1 MGARTLIDRPIFGQ
15 SDDRFGRRAFL
26 AAAGIPLFGC
36 ARSAAAPGRLEPA
49 RVVVVMCDG
58 LGLDYMAG
66 SAMPTLERWMRDG
79 TYAQVKAV
87 MPTVTNAN
95 NASIC
100 CGTFPEV
107 HGITGNSYLDPQT
120 GREEYM
126 ESADLVLAP
135 TLFQRAAGAG
145 VRSALLTAKK
155 KTARL
160 LARGADEVVAAEA
173 PEPAH
178 VKRWG
183 PAPEIYSRE
192 INYWVLQAAV
202 DLLKTRP
209 ELGCL
214 YVHTTDYPMHAWPP
228 DAPESREHLARLD
241 ALLAQAEAAAPDAV
255 FLLTADH
262 GMSHKTRCWDL
273 ARALAG
279 RGLPVRAAISAERDK
294 YLVHHRGYGG
304 TAWVYLNRPAD
315 TDKAIALLHGLEGVE
330 QVMTR
335 DEAAKTFHLMPSRI
349 GDLVALGDR
358 DTVFGELSTA
368 PDTVGAGSPPERE
381 ELPPTYRSHGS
392 LHESDVPLV
401 VFNAR
406 SAPGAD
412 FFRHNLDLTRW
423 LYPGR

>member
-1 MGARTLIDRPIFGQ
+1 MRGR
-15 SDDRFGRRAFL
+15 SDDGLDRRGFL
-26 AAAGIPLFGC
+26 SAAGISLMGC
-36 ARSAAAPGRLEPA
+36 ARRATAAGRLEPP
-49 RVVVVMCDG
+49 RVVVIMCDG
-58 LGLDYMAG
+58 LGLDYVAA
-66 SAMPTLERWMRDG
+66 SDMPTLQRWKRDG
-79 TYAQVKAV
+79 TYAPVKAV

-100 CGTFPEV
+100 CGAFPEV
-107 HGITGNSYLDPQT
+107 HGITGNSYLDPES

-126 ESADLVLAP
+126 DSADLVLAP
-135 TLFQRAAGAG
+135 TLFQRAAAAG

-160 LARGADEVVAAEA
+160 LARGAELVVAAEA

-183 PAPEIYSRE
+183 PAPPIYSRE

-202 DLLKTRP
+202 DLLATRP
-209 ELGCL
+209 DLGCL
-214 YVHTTDYPMHAWPP
+214 YVHTTDYPMHTWPP
-228 DAPESREHLARLD
+228 EAPESKEHLARLD

-262 GMSHKTRCWDL
+262 GLNHKTRCWDL
-273 ARALAG
+273 ARAMAL

-304 TAWVYLNRPAD
+304 TAWVYLNKPAD

-335 DEAAKTFHLMPSRI
+335 EKAARAFRTMPARI
-349 GDLVALGDR
+349 GELVVLGDR
-358 DTVFGELSTA
+358 DTVFGDLSPA
-368 PDTVGAGSPPERE
+368 PDTGRAGTGPSERE
-381 ELPPTYRSHGS
+381 ELPPVYRSHGS

-412 FFRHNLDLTRW
+412 FFRQNLDLTRW

>member
-1 MGARTLIDRPIFGQ
+1 MSEQPVDRL
-15 SDDRFGRRAFL
+15 DRRGFLAGVGISLLASSRRAT
-26 AAAGIPLFGC
+26 AAG
-36 ARSAAAPGRLEPA
+36 RAAPR

-58 LGLDYMAG
+58 LGLDYVAA
-66 SAMPTLERWMRDG
+66 SAMPTLERWKRDG
-79 TYAQVKAV
+79 TYAAVKAV

-95 NASIC
+95 NTSIC
-100 CGTFPEV
+100 CGAFPEV

-160 LARGADEVVAAEA
+160 LARGAEVVVAAEA
-173 PEPAH
+173 PEQEH

-183 PAPEIYSRE
+183 QPPEIYSRE
-192 INYWVLQAAV
+192 INYWIAQGAL

-214 YVHTTDYPMHAWPP
+214 YVHTTDYPMHTWPP

-241 ALLAQAEAAAPDAV
+241 ELLAQAEKAAPDAV
-255 FLLTADH
+255 FLLSADH
-262 GMSHKTRCWDL
+262 GLNRKTRCWDL
-273 ARALAG
+273 ARALAA

-304 TAWVYLNRPAD
+304 TAWVYLNRSAD
-315 TDKAIALLHGLEGVE
+315 TEKAIGLLHGLEGVE
-330 QVMTR
+330 QVLTR
-335 DEAAKTFHLMPSRI
+335 DQAARTYRLMPSRI
-349 GDLVALGDR
+349 GELVVLGDR
-358 DTVFGELSTA
+358 DTVFGTLATA
-368 PDTVGAGSPPERE
+368 GGEAAPSPERE
-381 ELPPTYRSHGS
+381 ELPPAYRSHGS
-392 LHESDVPLV
+392 TYESDVPLV
-401 VFNAR
+401 VYNAR

-412 FFRHNLDLTRW
+412 SFRHNLDLTRW
-423 LYPGR
+423 LFLDR

>member
-1 MGARTLIDRPIFGQ
+1 MRGRSNDRL
-15 SDDRFGRRAFL
+15 DRRGFL
-26 AAAGIPLFGC
+26 AAAGLSLMGG
-36 ARSAAAPGRLEPA
+36 AGRATAAGRLDPP

-58 LGLDYMAG
+58 LGLDYVAA
-66 SAMPTLERWMRDG
+66 SDMPTLKRWKGDG
-79 TYAQVKAV
+79 TYAPVKAV

-100 CGTFPEV
+100 CGAFPEV
-107 HGITGNSYLDPQT
+107 HGITGNSYFDAES

-135 TLFQRAAGAG
+135 TLFQRAAAAG
-145 VRSALLTAKK
+145 VHSALLTAKK

-160 LARGADEVVAAEA
+160 LARGAELVVAAEA

-183 PAPEIYSRE
+183 PAPPIYSRE
-192 INYWVLQAAV
+192 INYWILQAAV
-202 DLLKTRP
+202 DLLATRP
-209 ELGCL
+209 DLGCL
-214 YVHTTDYPMHAWPP
+214 YVHTTDYPMHTWPP
-228 DAPESREHLARLD
+228 EAAESKEHLARLD
-241 ALLAQAEAAAPDAV
+241 ALLAQAEAAAPDGS

-262 GMSHKTRCWDL
+262 GLNHKTRCWDL
-273 ARALAG
+273 ARALAA

-304 TAWVYLNRPAD
+304 TAWVYLNQPAD
-315 TDKAIALLHGLEGVE
+315 RDKAIALLHGLEGVE
-330 QVMTR
+330 RVMTR
-335 DEAAKTFHLMPSRI
+335 EQAARAFRTMPARI
-349 GDLVALGDR
+349 GELVVLGDR
-358 DTVFGELSTA
+358 DTVFGDLSGA
-368 PDTVGAGSPPERE
+368 PDASRAGTGPPPERE
-381 ELPPTYRSHGS
+381 ELPPAYRSHGS

-406 SAPGAD
+406 AAPGAD
-412 FFRHNLDLTRW
+412 FFRHNLDLARW

>member
-1 MGARTLIDRPIFGQ
+1 MRGRSDERLDRRSFLVGAGVSLLA
-15 SDDRFGRRAFL
+15 SARRATAAQRL
-26 AAAGIPLFGC
+26 ASP
-36 ARSAAAPGRLEPA
+36 
-49 RVVVVMCDG
+49 RVVVIMCDG
-58 LGLDYMAG
+58 LGLDYVAA
-66 SAMPTLERWMRDG
+66 STMPTLERWKRDG
-79 TYAQVKAV
+79 TYARVKAV

-100 CGTFPEV
+100 CGAFPEV
-107 HGITGNSYLDPQT
+107 HGITGNSYFDPET

-135 TLFQRAAGAG
+135 TLFRRAAAVG

-155 KTARL
+155 KSARL
-160 LARGADEVVAAEA
+160 LAQGTDFVVAAEA

-183 PAPEIYSRE
+183 PAPPIYSRE
-192 INYWVLQAAV
+192 INDWVLQAAV
-202 DLLKTRP
+202 DLLATRP
-209 ELGCL
+209 DLGCL
-214 YVHTTDYPMHAWPP
+214 YVHTTDYPMHTWPP

-262 GMSHKTRCWDL
+262 GLNHKTRCWDL
-273 ARALAG
+273 AQALAV
-279 RGLPVRAAISAERDK
+279 RGLSVRAAISAERDK

-304 TAWVYLNRPAD
+304 TAWVYLNKPAD
-315 TDKAIALLHGLEGVE
+315 AEKATALLHGLEGVE

-335 DEAAKTFHLMPSRI
+335 EEAAKVFRTMPSRI
-349 GDLVALGDR
+349 GELVVLGDKN
-358 DTVFGELSTA
+358 TVFGDLSAA
-368 PDTVGAGSPPERE
+368 PDASRARTGPPPERE
-381 ELPPTYRSHGS
+381 ELPPAYRSHGS

-406 SAPGAD
+406 SAPAAD
-412 FFRHNLDLTRW
+412 FFQHNLDLTRW
-423 LYPGR
+423 LYPSR

>member
-1 MGARTLIDRPIFGQ
+1 MGGE
-15 SDDRFGRRAFL
+15 SNDRFNRRNFL
-26 AAAGIPLFGC
+26 AAAGTPLL
-36 ARSAAAPGRLEPA
+36 ASALRATAAGRPDSV

-58 LGLDYMAG
+58 LGLDYMAA

-79 TYAQVKAV
+79 TYKQVKAV

-95 NASIC
+95 NTSIC

-107 HGITGNSYLDPQT
+107 HGITGNSYFDSEA

-155 KTARL
+155 KTAQL
-160 LARGADEVVAAEA
+160 LARGAEEVIAAEA
-173 PEPAH
+173 PEPGH

-183 PAPEIYSRE
+183 QPPKIYSRE

-202 DLLKTRP
+202 DLLATRP
-209 ELGCL
+209 DLGCL

-228 DAPESREHLARLD
+228 AAPESREHLARLD

-262 GMSHKTRCWDL
+262 GMNAKTRCWDL

-304 TAWVYLNRPAD
+304 TAWVYLNRPDD
-315 TDKAIALLHGLEGVE
+315 TDKAMALLHGLEGVE
-330 QVMTR
+330 WVMTR
-335 DEAAKTFHLMPSRI
+335 EQAARAFRLMPSRI
-349 GDLVALGDR
+349 GDLVVLGDR
-358 DTVFGELSTA
+358 NTVFGDLSTA
-368 PDTVGAGSPPERE
+368 TASDPGRAEAGRRQERE
-381 ELPPTYRSHGS
+381 ELPSAYRSHGS
-392 LHESDVPLV
+392 LYESDVPLV
-401 VFNAR
+401 VLNAR

-412 FFRHNLDLTRW
+412 SFRHNADLTRW